1 MVRGTLIIEGDY
13 KSGTMITACLAGDQN
28 REVFAIPGSIFPLQS
43 RGPLALICDG
53 ATPISRAE
61 DVLEALSLKM
71 IGAQMDFGRVAP
83 PTNPDERDL
92 MTALTRDLQYVD
104 ELVRVSGLAA
114 HQVSDTLVLLEL
126 KGLIREVGA
135 MQYVRVR
142 EDSAEY
148 EHAGSQGS
156 K

>member
-1 MVRGTLIIEGDY
+1 
-13 KSGTMITACLAGDQN
+13 
-28 REVFAIPGSIFPLQS
+28 
-43 RGPLALICDG
+43 
-53 ATPISRAE
+53 
-61 DVLEALSLKM
+61 
-71 IGAQMDFGRVAP
+71 MDFGRVAP

-92 MTALTRDLQYVD
+92 MTALTRDPQHVD

-114 HQVSDTLVLLEL
+114 QQVSATLALLEL
-126 KGLIREVGA
+126 KGLVREVGA